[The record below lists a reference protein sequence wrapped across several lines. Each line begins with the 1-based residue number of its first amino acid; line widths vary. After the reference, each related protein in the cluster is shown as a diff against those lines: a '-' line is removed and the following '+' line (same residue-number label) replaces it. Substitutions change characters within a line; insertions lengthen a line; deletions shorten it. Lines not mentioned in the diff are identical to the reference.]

1 MSILFSFLSR
11 RLQIIW
17 KYVTNLSEF
26 FMAIGGF
33 LILQLA
39 AWALARLASE
49 HGLLGDLMCRLIF
62 FVIQGLL
69 FLIFE
74 NKVHFFQYKQIWILF
89 ANSILVLLSTQI
101 NPIYSFIGFN
111 IIAYPSF
118 KRQTEEYKEYIDA
131 AIEED
136 EAMWFIV
143 NKKKKPEHE
152 KELRNYKMIG
162 KSREQMT
169 SSDEDEEPK

>member
-1 MSILFSFLSR
+1 M
-11 RLQIIW
+11 
-17 KYVTNLSEF
+17 
-26 FMAIGGF
+26 
-33 LILQLA
+33 
-39 AWALARLASE
+39 
-49 HGLLGDLMCRLIF
+49 
-62 FVIQGLL
+62 
-69 FLIFE
+69 
-74 NKVHFFQYKQIWILF
+74 
-89 ANSILVLLSTQI
+89 LLSTQI

-143 NKKKKPEHE
+143 NKKKKPSEHE

-162 KSREQMT
+162 KNREQMT
-169 SSDEDEEPK
+169 SSDEEEEPK